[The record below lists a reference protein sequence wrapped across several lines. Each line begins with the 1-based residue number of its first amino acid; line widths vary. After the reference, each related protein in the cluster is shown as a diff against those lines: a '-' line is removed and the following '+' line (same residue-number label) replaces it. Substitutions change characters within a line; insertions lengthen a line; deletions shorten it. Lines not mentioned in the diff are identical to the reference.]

1 MVQMKSEGIPLENS
15 LLLRLVGLFILFRP
29 LADWMTPNH
38 VMESNLLYSK
48 CTDLNANVMQKL
60 PAS

>member
-29 LADWMTPNH
+29 LADWMTPTQ
-38 VMESNLLYSK
+38 SALI
-48 CTDLNANVMQKL
+48 
-60 PAS
+60 